1 MQLHPIDMAVRE
13 HESFRDAE
21 RQRFLAE
28 ASHLLSSTLD
38 FTETLRRLARL
49 AVPRIADWCAIH
61 IADTNGRLNV
71 VEVAH
76 ADPAK
81 VRIALELRRL
91 FPPNPQDPRGVYA
104 VLHSGRS
111 EYRREITDEMIES
124 ADLDPEQRRM
134 LRQLGLRSSMTVPL
148 RARGRNLG
156 VITFV
161 SSESGRLFDNDDVA
175 FAEDLAVRAAF
186 AVDNARVYQVAK
198 KRQKEE
204 AALRRATEAVTATFS
219 VEEIIQQIA
228 NSALEATDADGSFVE
243 RIVDANVK
251 VVAVAGD
258 LHPKLGDELP
268 YDGSIAQRVIELAQ
282 PQILQSGEMPHQLPG
297 MLAQTQAQASALF
310 VPLVDAGEAIGA
322 LILLRNETREAFS
335 RDEAERAHSFGNLA
349 ALAFRKVHL
358 LEDTERRREELEQV
372 IKSRSRLMR
381 GFTHDLKNPIGAAD
395 GHAALLQDGLL
406 GELSEQQLRS
416 VARIRETLKNALKL
430 IDDLNEFARAETG
443 RLELSIV
450 PVQLIEIVREV
461 GEQYR
466 GAAEQAGLVVDLE
479 LNPIPLFPSDDDR
492 IRQILG
498 NLVSNAVKYTEHGGR
513 VVLRCE
519 QRPNQA
525 GDCIVV
531 DVEDTGMGIPEDKL
545 HLLFEEFARIE
556 PNARPGVGL
565 GLAISRR
572 VARALG
578 GDITVRSKKGEGS
591 IFTLWLPNKPLS

>member
-1 MQLHPIDMAVRE
+1 MTVSEQDSV
-13 HESFRDAE
+13 RDAE

-49 AVPRIADWCAIH
+49 AVPRMADWCAIH
-61 IADTNGRLNV
+61 LVDGDGRLEV

-81 VRIALELRRL
+81 VKIALEVRRR
-91 FPPNPQDPRGVYA
+91 FPPNPDDPNGAYA
-104 VLHSGRS
+104 VLRSGRS
-111 EYRREITDEMIES
+111 AYVREVTDEMLDAIIR
-124 ADLDPEQRRM
+124 DPEQRA
-134 LRQLGLRSSMTVPL
+134 LLEQLGVRSWMTVPL
-148 RARGRNLG
+148 RARGRSLG

-186 AVDNARVYQVAK
+186 AVDNARVYQLAK

-204 AALRRATEAVTATFS
+204 AALRRATEAVTATFG
-219 VEEIIQQIA
+219 VGEIIQQIA
-228 NSALEATDADGSFVE
+228 SSALEATDADGSYVE
-243 RIVDANVK
+243 RIVGTRVQI
-251 VVAVAGD
+251 VAVAGEV
-258 LHPKLGDELP
+258 HPQLGDEAP
-268 YDGSIAQRVIELAQ
+268 YQGSVAQRVIELSQ
-282 PQILQSGEMPHQLPG
+282 PEILTLGEMPYQLPG
-297 MLAQTQAQASALF
+297 MLAQTHRHASALF

-322 LILLRNETREAFS
+322 LILLRQESRERFT

-372 IKSRSRLMR
+372 SKSRSRLMR

-395 GHAALLQDGLL
+395 GHAALLQEGYL

-416 VARIRETLKNALKL
+416 VVRIRESLKNALKL

-443 RLELSIV
+443 RIELTVV
-450 PVQLIEIVREV
+450 PVQLPEIVREI

-466 GAAEQAGLVVDLE
+466 AAAEQAGLVMDLE
-479 LNPIPLFPSDDDR
+479 INRVPLIQSDDDR

-498 NLVSNAVKYTEHGGR
+498 NLVSNAVKYTESGGR
-513 VVLRCE
+513 VMLRCAP
-519 QRPNQA
+519 RPNEV

-531 DVEDTGMGIPEDKL
+531 DVEDTGIGIPEDRQ
-545 HLLFEEFARIE
+545 HLLFEEFARVE
-556 PNARPGVGL
+556 PNVRPGVGL

-572 VARALG
+572 LARALG
-578 GDITVRSKKGEGS
+578 GEITVRSRGGEGS
-591 IFTLWLPNKPLS
+591 TFTLWLPNRPL